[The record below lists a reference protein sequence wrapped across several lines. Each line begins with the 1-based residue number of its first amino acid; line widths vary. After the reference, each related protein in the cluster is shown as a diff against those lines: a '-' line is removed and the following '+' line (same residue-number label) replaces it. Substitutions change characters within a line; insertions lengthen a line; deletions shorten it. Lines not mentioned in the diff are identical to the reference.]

1 VPIPKPIA
9 SLAGVLVLAACF
21 ASRDAAGAAASEA
34 LDLRPPEDA
43 VLSLPG
49 GGPEACDEAQGPAGE
64 HLRPLS
70 PGALHCLLR
79 YDDLSQDRQGGVVLV
94 DVRRPDP
101 QGRARIP
108 GSLQIPLYAL
118 RTKGFLRSKTVVLI
132 GEGHDDGPL
141 LEECARLSGAG
152 FAKVRVLEGGINHWW
167 ERGGPIEGDPEALA
181 GLSRV
186 TPAELD
192 SALRTGEW
200 RVAGFRVEAEALALA
215 PVGPAVLLPDPAAR
229 EEFVSAV
236 RALQKRLPAGQG
248 RLARLLL
255 FDRKGDD
262 CTQAEGVLRHARD
275 AGRDLGTVFCLEGGL
290 DAHERYQA
298 LQSNRAT
305 AGQLPS
311 TIRQGRCGSCP

>member
-1 VPIPKPIA
+1 M
-9 SLAGVLVLAACF
+9 
-21 ASRDAAGAAASEA
+21 
-34 LDLRPPEDA
+34 
-43 VLSLPG
+43 SLPG
-49 GGPEACDEAQGPAGE
+49 GGPEACDEEQQLVGGPV
-64 HLRPLS
+64 RPLT
-70 PGALHCLLR
+70 PEALHCLLR
-79 YDDLSQDRQGGVVLV
+79 YDDLPQDRQSGVVLA

-108 GSLQIPLYAL
+108 GSLQIPLYAV
-118 RTKGFLRSKTVVLI
+118 RTKGFLRSTTVVLI

-141 LEECARLSGAG
+141 LEECARLGGAG
-152 FAKVRVLEGGINHWW
+152 FAQVRVLEGGINHWW

-186 TPAELD
+186 TPAELE

-200 RVAGFRVEAEALALA
+200 RVAGFRVEAKDLALA
-215 PVGPAVLLPDPAAR
+215 PVGPAVLLPDPAAG

-236 RALQKRLPAGQG
+236 RALQKRLPAGKG

-262 CTQAEGVLRHARD
+262 CPQAEGVLRHARE
-275 AGRDLGTVFCLEGGL
+275 AGQDLGTVFYLDGGL
-290 DAHERYQA
+290 DAYERYQA

-305 AGQLPS
+305 VGQIPS
-311 TIRQGRCGSCP
+311 TVRQGRCGSCP